1 MIPRWLFLIFHVSLI
16 TTLAFMISYCFPL
29 KSSDYS
35 YAYGNTVD
43 DTSRRIALRTTQ
55 TDSSFDTVNNSNTN
69 FSSPK
74 PTESALSLLE
84 IFNKVR
90 ESVVQ
95 IKVTIPI
102 INPQITIKGT
112 PLVTIEEQYG
122 SGFVYDA
129 AGHIVTNSHVIEGA
143 SVIDVRFLNGNSY
156 SANVTGNDIYSDL
169 AVVKL
174 DNSALSKQ
182 NLKPLS
188 LSNSSLQIGQPVV
201 AIGNPLG
208 LTGSMTQ
215 GIISQVNRVQ
225 PDVNTG
231 RFFVSGLIQTD
242 AQITHGNSGGPLLDL
257 KGQVVGVTERGILS
271 EEFPTITQP
280 GFNFAISSD
289 TIKKVVPQLISNK
302 SYSHPWLGLHVIDVS
317 QGIAQKLGRSEA
329 RGIIVLD
336 VTPGSPA
343 DLAGITE
350 GTNSTIVNYQQ
361 FNSDADIIVAADDKP
376 VRERSDLINYIDGKK
391 SPGDTIKLKLVRNDK
406 NTHDIEVVLGKRP
419 DLNSP

>member
-1 MIPRWLFLIFHVSLI
+1 
-16 TTLAFMISYCFPL
+16 MISYSFPL

-35 YAYGNTVD
+35 YAFGNTFHD
-43 DTSRRIALRTTQ
+43 NTRRITLITAQ
-55 TDSSFDTVNNSNTN
+55 TDSSFNTVYDSN
-69 FSSPK
+69 FSNPM
-74 PTESALSLLE
+74 PIERTLSLSE

-102 INPQITIKGT
+102 INPQITVKGT
-112 PLVTIEEQYG
+112 PLVTVEEQYG
-122 SGFVYDA
+122 SGFVYDTV
-129 AGHIVTNSHVIEGA
+129 GHLVTNSHVIEGA

-169 AVVKL
+169 AVLKL

-231 RFFVSGLIQTD
+231 RFFVSGLVQTD

-271 EEFPTITQP
+271 EELPTITQP

-302 SYSHPWLGLHVIDVS
+302 SYSHPWLGIHVIDVS

-329 RGIIVLD
+329 RGIIV
-336 VTPGSPA
+336 PGC
-343 DLAGITE
+343 
-350 GTNSTIVNYQQ
+350 NSR
-361 FNSDADIIVAADDKP
+361 KP
-376 VRERSDLINYIDGKK
+376 S
-391 SPGDTIKLKLVRNDK
+391 
-406 NTHDIEVVLGKRP
+406 
-419 DLNSP
+419 